1 MTMERPQEEIDWY
14 FERFTELIQRH
25 QTIRADL
32 STMKIQY
39 QVRTQKGRVYWKI
52 FVDTYELATG
62 FDHDYPDGLI
72 RTKIFGFV
80 RRKDGAIFRAATY
93 KAPETDENGDSRL
106 CFRRRPEPILHGLRY
121 HLRRRLLTFT

>member
-14 FERFTELIQRH
+14 FERFTELIQKH
-25 QTIRADL
+25 QTIRADF

-39 QVRTQKGRVYWKI
+39 KVRTQKGRVYWKI
-52 FVDTYELATG
+52 FVDTHELATG

-72 RTKIFGFV
+72 RTNIFGFV

-93 KAPETDENGDSRL
+93 KAPETRTKTAIRGYIFDDNPRE
-106 CFRRRPEPILHGLRY
+106 Y
-121 HLRRRLLTFT
+121 FTDYGIVYAEGS